1 MENMF
6 DRAPRYTPLNAATD
20 NEIPQ
25 GRGKECE
32 DV

>member
-6 DRAPRYTPLNAATD
+6 DRAPRYTPWNAATD